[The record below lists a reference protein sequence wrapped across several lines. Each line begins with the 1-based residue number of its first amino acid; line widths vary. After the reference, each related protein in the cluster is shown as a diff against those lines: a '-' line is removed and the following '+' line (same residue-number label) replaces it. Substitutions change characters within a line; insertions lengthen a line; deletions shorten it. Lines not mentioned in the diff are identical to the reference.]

1 MRVQR
6 KINVFIFLRVR
17 TVLRPVTTH
26 ELVFVWLKSSISC
39 LNLKLHLL
47 PFAAGGQMF
56 LRPFW
61 RICAWEASGSSHA
74 EFSDERRRL
83 VSDRLSSG
91 TRAIMVAATAA
102 AHIKLWPISKSLGI
116 YVDLFAFPATK
127 RDEIITSLVD
137 WQVLLYL
144 HAAAILCRGR
154 TTEIRRCK
162 LRTFSNVH
170 S

>member
-56 LRPFW
+56 LRPF
-61 RICAWEASGSSHA
+61 
-74 EFSDERRRL
+74 
-83 VSDRLSSG
+83 
-91 TRAIMVAATAA
+91 
-102 AHIKLWPISKSLGI
+102 
-116 YVDLFAFPATK
+116 
-127 RDEIITSLVD
+127 
-137 WQVLLYL
+137 
-144 HAAAILCRGR
+144 
-154 TTEIRRCK
+154 
-162 LRTFSNVH
+162 
-170 S
+170 